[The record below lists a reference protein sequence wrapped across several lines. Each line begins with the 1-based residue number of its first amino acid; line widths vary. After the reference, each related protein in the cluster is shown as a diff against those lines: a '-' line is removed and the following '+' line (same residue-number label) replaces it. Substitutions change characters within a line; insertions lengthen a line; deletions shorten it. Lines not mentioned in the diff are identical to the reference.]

1 MTTANDWVFDLE
13 TYPNVFTAA
22 FEHADTPICAAFEI
36 SDWRNDS
43 RALIEFVMWLAGSG
57 ARMVGFNSV
66 GFDYPILHTLMRMGN
81 SDALTLYQKAQAIIG
96 GQDDDRWLHSVKP
109 TDRIVPQIDLYKIH
123 HFDNKARATGL
134 KVLEFNMRA
143 DNISDLPYP
152 VGTTLTQD
160 QLPLLKQYNA
170 HDVAQTKAFLHKSR
184 PMIEFREELVRK
196 YPGRDWINF
205 NDTKIGKEYFTM
217 QLEASGVQCFKYGPD
232 GREPRQ
238 TRRSSIAL
246 HDAILPWIKFEN
258 PEFQRVLD
266 WLKGQTI
273 TETKG
278 VFSDIIARVGGLDVV
293 FGLGGIHGSVESEI
307 VESDA
312 DHMLMDIDVE
322 SYYPST
328 AIAQRFRPEH
338 FPEGFC
344 DIYAALKE
352 QRKSYPKGTAE
363 NAMLKLAL
371 NGVYGD
377 SNNPFSVF
385 YDPLFTMRITL
396 NGQLLLCL
404 LAENLLKIDGLRI
417 IQMNTDGLTVK
428 LPRGGEDMLRQVVQW
443 WEGITKLRMEF
454 AEYRTMF
461 IRDVNNYIALYTSG
475 KVKRKGAY
483 EYDLEWHQNHSALV
497 VPKVAEQVLLH
508 GAPIRET
515 VEQWGNLYDFMLRTK
530 VPRSSHLL
538 HGDERVQNV
547 SRYVVSK
554 NGKQLTKVMPPLA
567 KNPGVWR
574 RIGVESGWNV
584 TICNDVQDAT
594 GADIE
599 FDYYI
604 REVEKLCNG
613 LN

>member
-1 MTTANDWVFDLE
+1 MTNDYVFDIE
-13 TYPNVFTAA
+13 SYPNVFTCTI
-22 FEHADTPICAAFEI
+22 EHADAPIRWYFEI

-43 RALIEFVMWLAGSG
+43 RALIDFLHQLAQHGC
-57 ARMVGFNSV
+57 RMVGFNNV
-66 GFDYPILHTLMRMGN
+66 GFDYPVLHTLVRMGHGN
-81 SDALTLYQKAQAIIG
+81 AKTLYDKVQAIIG
-96 GQDDDRWLHSVKP
+96 SQEDEDRWVHSVKP
-109 TDRIVPQIDLYKIH
+109 TDRLVPQIDLYKIH
-123 HFDNKARATGL
+123 HFDNKARATSL

-143 DNISDLPYP
+143 DNISDLPFP
-152 VGTTLTQD
+152 VGTTLTRD
-160 QLPLLKQYNA
+160 NVEVLKEYNA
-170 HDVAQTKAFLHKSR
+170 HDVVQTKAFLRHTQNMLR
-184 PMIEFREELVRK
+184 FREELCLK

-217 QLEASGVQCFKYGPD
+217 QLEASGVQCFEYGPA
-232 GREPRQ
+232 GRQPRQ
-238 TRRSSIAL
+238 TRRASIAL
-246 HDAILPWIKFEN
+246 TDAILPWIRFEN
-258 PEFQRVLD
+258 TEFQRVLD
-266 WLKGQTI
+266 WLRQQTI

-278 VFSDIIARVGGLDVV
+278 VFTDLIARVGGIDVV

-312 DHMLMDIDVE
+312 EHMLMDIDVE

-428 LPRGGEDMLRQVVQW
+428 LPRGAEQSLRQVVQW

-483 EYDLEWHQNHSALV
+483 EHDLEWHQNHSALV

-538 HGDERVQNV
+538 HGDERVQNI

-567 KNPGVWR
+567 KKPDVWR

-584 TICNDVQDAT
+584 TICNDVREVA
-594 GADIE
+594 GAEIE

-604 REVEKLCNG
+604 REVEKLVNG
-613 LN
+613 LA